1 MKDKHAEAFVQE
13 AIELLEVLESSLLEL
28 EENPK
33 DEELIQKIFRALHTI
48 KGSGG
53 MFGFDA
59 VSAFVH
65 NIETVYDK
73 IRNGKQP
80 VTIEIIDATL
90 KACDQI
96 SIMVKS
102 EKDKSYDDN
111 KSIKEILNFFKQ
123 LSDENVAV
131 KNENDEPKHIESTI
145 TVKVVYHISFAPNED
160 ILLKGTKPGAL
171 LKEISELGE
180 VIIIPNTDKI
190 PIISEYNHEKV
201 YSSWD
206 IILSTDKGINAIKDV
221 FIFVEDDCK
230 LDITQFDQGAL
241 KGDLDYYLSKI
252 NGRDISVM
260 KDNKVKKTTSII
272 SEKVNPI
279 SEKKITEIGSLSS
292 IRVSSDKLDTLIN
305 LVGELVTVQARL
317 TEFANM
323 DKGNEIIS
331 IAEEVERL
339 TWDLRENALNIRML
353 PIESTFK
360 KFNRLVRDLSKELGK
375 EVELITEG
383 GETELDKNVIEKLN
397 DPLVH
402 IIRNCIDH
410 GIELP
415 DERMQNAKDKVG
427 KIYLSA
433 IHSGTHVIVK
443 IKDDGAGLNKKV
455 IYEKAL
461 ERELISEDA
470 KLSDNEIFSLIFK
483 PGFSTAKTV
492 TNVSGR
498 GVGMDVV
505 RNAIE
510 ALRGLIEVESK
521 TVDKERQLL

>member
-1 MKDKHAEAFVQE
+1 M
-13 AIELLEVLESSLLEL
+13 
-28 EENPK
+28 
-33 DEELIQKIFRALHTI
+33 
-48 KGSGG
+48 
-53 MFGFDA
+53 
-59 VSAFVH
+59 
-65 NIETVYDK
+65 
-73 IRNGKQP
+73 
-80 VTIEIIDATL
+80 
-90 KACDQI
+90 
-96 SIMVKS
+96 
-102 EKDKSYDDN
+102 
-111 KSIKEILNFFKQ
+111 
-123 LSDENVAV
+123 
-131 KNENDEPKHIESTI
+131 
-145 TVKVVYHISFAPNED
+145 
-160 ILLKGTKPGAL
+160 
-171 LKEISELGE
+171 KEISELGE

-521 TVDKERQLL
+521 TGRRNHNYSEATVNACNYRNLNC